1 MTPAFRWGALCA
13 AIGFAL
19 TACDSPVEQSES
31 LTGDRADLILTNAK
45 VYTVDPERSW
55 AKAVAIKD
63 GKILFVG
70 TGAEAEQ
77 FIGQETK
84 VADIR
89 GRLVLPSFQDA
100 HSHFAKGGASS
111 IGCPVYE
118 LPDKETVLA
127 EIRKCVEADPDA
139 KIIRGY
145 GWTIDQFDN
154 GMPPPKGLL
163 DAIESSRPLV
173 FGDADGHAL
182 WANSKAFELYG
193 ITKDTPDPEGG
204 KIEKDPETGE
214 LWGTVHEEA
223 GMNLIR
229 DKWPAFT
236 DDDMIEG
243 IKYAQDY
250 HHSIGITA
258 VSESIVKLEG
268 RDNYR
273 SLPALSA
280 LNSSGDLKMRVLAAL
295 LWDAEKGMDQL
306 DVLKKARDQYSRDNL
321 QVDAIKFW
329 ADGVVE
335 THTAMMLDPYEDK
348 PDSRGLMMV
357 PREQLMEAYPL
368 VDAAG
373 FQIHTHTIGDA
384 TARYALDAIEA
395 TWNAN
400 GRRDA
405 RHQITH
411 AQFVHPDD
419 LNRFQELDVGVSFQP
434 FWAYEDDYI
443 TYYTLPR
450 VGPDRI
456 KWSYPIG
463 SLMRSGATVAFSSD
477 WPVSSANPFWG
488 IETAITRLDPF
499 TGEGQPFLP
508 NERIDLPEAIEAYTI
523 NAAYLNLLDDT
534 TGSIEVGKFADL
546 VVIDQNLFEI
556 PVDAISDTK
565 VLATIFEGEVVFG
578 DLDQIQN

>member
-1 MTPAFRWGALCA
+1 MKPAVRMSAFCA
-13 AIGFAL
+13 FISF
-19 TACDSPVEQSES
+19 S
-31 LTGDRADLILTNAK
+31 LTGCDAPNEKSETSVEVGADLILTNAK
-45 VYTVDPERSW
+45 VYTVDSERSW
-55 AKAVAIKD
+55 AEAVAIKD

-70 TGAEAEQ
+70 TDAETEP
-77 FIGQETK
+77 FIGPQTRI
-84 VADIR
+84 AD
-89 GRLVLPSFQDA
+89 LQDKLLLPSFQDA
-100 HSHFAKGGASS
+100 HSHFAKGGASAT
-111 IGCPVYE
+111 GCPVYE

-127 EIRKCVEADPDA
+127 EIRKCVEADPDS

-154 GMPPPKGLL
+154 GMPPSKDLL

-182 WANSKAFELYG
+182 WANSKAFEVYG
-193 ITKDTPDPEGG
+193 ITKDTPSPEGG
-204 KIEKDPETGE
+204 KVEKDPETGE
-214 LWGTVHEEA
+214 LWGTVHEET

-229 DKWPAFT
+229 NKWPAFT
-236 DDDMIEG
+236 DEEMISG
-243 IKYAQDY
+243 IKYAQEY
-250 HHSIGITA
+250 YHSIGITA

-280 LNSSGDLKMRVLAAL
+280 LNESGVLKMRVLAAL
-295 LWDAEKGMDQL
+295 LWDAQKGMEQL
-306 DVLKKARDQYSRDNL
+306 ETFKNVRDEYSRNNL

-335 THTAMMLDPYEDK
+335 THTAMMLEPYTDM

-357 PREQLMEAYPL
+357 PLEQLMEAVPL

-373 FQIHTHTIGDA
+373 FQAHIHTIGDA
-384 TARYALDAIEA
+384 TARYALDAVEA
-395 TWNAN
+395 TWQTN

-419 LNRFQELDVGVSFQP
+419 LERFTKLDVGVSFQP
-434 FWAYEDDYI
+434 LWAYEDEYI

-450 VGPDRI
+450 VGPERI

-463 SLMRSGATVAFSSD
+463 TLMENGTRVAFSSD

-499 TGEGQPFLP
+499 TGEGTPFLP
-508 NERIDLPEAIEAYTI
+508 DERIDLADAIEAYTI
-523 NAAYLNLLDDT
+523 NAAYLNMLDDT

-546 VVIDQNLFEI
+546 VVLDQNLFEI
-556 PVDAISDTK
+556 PVSAISDTNI
-565 VLATIFEGEVVFG
+565 LMTMFEGDVVYG
-578 DLDQIQN
+578 SLETVQP